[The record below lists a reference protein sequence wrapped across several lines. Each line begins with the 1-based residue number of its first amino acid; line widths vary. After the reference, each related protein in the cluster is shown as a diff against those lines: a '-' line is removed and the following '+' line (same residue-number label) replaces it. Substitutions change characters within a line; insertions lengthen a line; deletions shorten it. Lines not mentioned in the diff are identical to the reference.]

1 MFLKSFANTSS
12 VAVLEIVLFASPS
25 LITSFVC
32 CGKQFFVL
40 RDGIPRSKQE
50 RHPFAHFVF
59 GRVGDEYLF
68 VDGRIVRQVEIDI
81 ATRKFRIRR
90 KGERGVYDPHVLCQP
105 RHPVFLPAG
114 PVPPVQAVCPRVR
127 NPG

>member
-1 MFLKSFANTSS
+1 MANNLKRLDSY
-12 VAVLEIVLFASPS
+12 L
-25 LITSFVC
+25 VC

-40 RDGIPRSKQE
+40 RDGIPRSKQD

-105 RHPVFLPAG
+105 RYPVFLPAG
-114 PVPPVQAVCPRVR
+114 QDILYRRCKLFVQ
-127 NPG
+127 G